1 MRRPYLTRDVTALV
15 HEAERLMP
23 GLGLGCD
30 VLTGFPDEMDYD
42 FLATQMLLTRL
53 KFNRFHVFPFSERP
67 GTVAAQLP
75 HPVPREIRRA
85 HAHEIAAQGDAAR
98 TQFVNGFK
106 GRTVAIV
113 VEDEKRLAGWT
124 SEYVWCEVGEER
136 AKGYVNARG
145 PGARPIRR
153 RDLVEIRVR
162 EANGHVLVGD
172 PV

>member
-1 MRRPYLTRDVTALV
+1 
-15 HEAERLMP
+15 MP

-30 VLTGFPDEMDYD
+30 ILTGFPDESDYD
-42 FLATQMLLTRL
+42 FLATQSLLTRL
-53 KFNRFHVFPFSERP
+53 KFNRLHVFPFSERP

-75 HPVPREIRRA
+75 SAVPREIRHARA
-85 HAHEIAAQGDAAR
+85 REIAAQGETAR
-98 TQFVNGFK
+98 TRFINGFK
-106 GRTVAIV
+106 GKTVAIV

-136 AKGYVNARG
+136 AQAYTHAHARG
-145 PGARPIRR
+145 RTIRR

-162 EANGHVLVGD
+162 EVNGHVLVGD